1 MKDLSHK
8 TGTIAAYL
16 TKNQN
21 KIYGCGNNINKMK
34 SVVLELLS
42 AEEIQ
47 GNPETANAINI
58 LSKLHGNHFL
68 STLVTYM
75 TGYKVGR

>member
-1 MKDLSHK
+1 MKDLSSK
-8 TGTIAAYL
+8 KGTIAQYL
-16 TKNQN
+16 TKNEQ
-21 KIYGCGNNINKMK
+21 KIWACGKDINKMK
-34 SVVLELLS
+34 ACVLELLS

-47 GNPETANAINI
+47 SNPETANAVHI

-75 TGYKVGR
+75 TGMKIGR